1 MRNKYSQKEVND
13 FISDLFQTYSESINT
28 APDISSPYF
37 MARVNARIKDLQNC
51 ATQWESGVIRA
62 QNWLVAFSLIAF
74 IFFVSNIVLTQIQA
88 PSKSNQEIYY
98 SESLSLS
105 EHGWDYLNDEPIQI
119 REAVSQ

>member
-1 MRNKYSQKEVND
+1 MKNKYSQKEVND
-13 FISDLFQTYSESINT
+13 FICDLFQTYSESINT
-28 APDISSPYF
+28 SPDTSSPYF
-37 MARVNARIKDLQNC
+37 MARVNARIKDLQSC

-88 PSKSNQEIYY
+88 PSSQEVY

-105 EHGWDYLNDEPIQI
+105 ELGWDYLDEPIQI
-119 REAVSQ
+119 REIVSK